1 MNYDPKAI
9 EALAKLLETC
19 NLSEIEVTDNAQKI
33 RVARQQT
40 VQHAPPV
47 VATPVAEAPAA
58 KAVDS
63 AAPQPQGSTIK
74 SPMVGT
80 VYLCPSPGAEPFV
93 QVGQTVAPGDV
104 LCLIEAM
111 KMFNKIK
118 AEKGG
123 VIKKIHLSN
132 EQPVEFGAPLFII
145 DESHA

>member
-33 RVARQQT
+33 RVARQHSMQHSTPFAQT
-40 VQHAPPV
+40 TITQ
-47 VATPVAEAPAA
+47 TPTTSAEP
-58 KAVDS
+58 KPELPS
-63 AAPQPQGSTIK
+63 GNTIK

-80 VYLCPSPGAEPFV
+80 VYLSPSPGAAAFV
-93 QVGQTVAPGDV
+93 EVGQTVAPGDV

>member
-33 RVARQQT
+33 RVARQHS
-40 VQHAPPV
+40 VQHTAPVPQAPAPT
-47 VATPVAEAPAA
+47 ATP
-58 KAVDS
+58 
-63 AAPQPQGSTIK
+63 AAPQPELHSGTTVK

-80 VYLCPSPGAEPFV
+80 VYLAPSPGAAAFV
-93 QVGQTVAPGDV
+93 QVGQTVAPGEV

-123 VIKKIHLSN
+123 VIKKILLSN

>member
-1 MNYDPKAI
+1 MNYDPQAI

-33 RVARQQT
+33 RVARQYS
-40 VQHAPPV
+40 VQHSPS
-47 VATPVAEAPAA
+47 PAQTTVSEIA
-58 KAVDS
+58 
-63 AAPQPQGSTIK
+63 AAPDIPTTDLPDGSAVT

-80 VYLCPSPGAEPFV
+80 VYLSPSPGATPFV

-123 VIKKIHLSN
+123 VVKKIHLSN

-145 DESHA
+145 DECVAS